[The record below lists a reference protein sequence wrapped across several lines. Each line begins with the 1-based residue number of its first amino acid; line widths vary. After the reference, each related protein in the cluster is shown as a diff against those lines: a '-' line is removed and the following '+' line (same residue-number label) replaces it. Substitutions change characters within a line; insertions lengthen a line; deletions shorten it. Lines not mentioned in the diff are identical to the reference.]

1 MPFKSDAQRR
11 KFYAMEADGEI
22 STATLKKWEKET
34 PKGKDLPERVKNA
47 EPGPPPGWSLKEWD
61 KHLQRGYQ
69 GKKLPKY
76 LKTAYH
82 SLGQQSALAAL
93 GIMTGETT

>member
-1 MPFKSDAQRR
+1 M
-11 KFYAMEADGEI
+11 ADSGEI
-22 STATLKKWEKET
+22 SEETVDRWEDET
-34 PKGKDLPERVKNA
+34 PKGKDLPERVKQS

>member
-1 MPFKSDAQRR
+1 MPFKSQAQRR
-11 KFYAMEADGEI
+11 KFHAMASKGEI
-22 STATLKKWEKET
+22 SKETVKHWEEAT
-34 PKGKDLPERVKNA
+34 PKGKKLPEHVKQA
-47 EPGPPPGWSLKEWD
+47 EPPPPPGWSLKEWD

-82 SLGQQSALAAL
+82 SLGQRSALAAL
-93 GIMTGETT
+93 GIMTGETQ